1 MCIRDRRKAEGDG
14 DISGDYTE
22 YEQTGVVDAG
32 GVDVTVK
39 GDGDG
44 IYLALWSADGYSY
57 SLSLSSPLTESEW
70 LALIEANMQ

>member
-1 MCIRDRRKAEGDG
+1 MYKRQ
-14 DISGDYTE
+14 E